1 MIFLKN
7 NKLKLSSYKSSS
19 SKKTMPFMLLIK
31 DTKLMKKIIK
41 SWSTNYKILKSK
53 NKISKENQLW
63 NS

>member
-1 MIFLKN
+1 
-7 NKLKLSSYKSSS
+7 
-19 SKKTMPFMLLIK
+19 MLLIK